1 MLLID
6 GIIGARPNM
15 MKMAPL
21 ARALAA
27 DGTFKLRLI
36 HTGQHYDEQMSDI
49 FLREL
54 GLPAPDFNLG
64 VGSGSQG
71 AQTAHIIEAYE
82 KLLLAG
88 ERPRGVIVVGDVNST
103 MACALAAAKLGMPI
117 AHVEAGLRSGDRT
130 MPEEINRIV
139 TDTLSD
145 LLFVSE
151 PSGLINLAREGVDPR
166 KIHFVG
172 NIMIDTL
179 VAELPKAEKSAI
191 LDELVLNGSPYA
203 YLTLH
208 RPSNVDDPE
217 TLRRLMATVDELSQE
232 MPFVFSVHPRTQTR
246 LKDAS
251 IQPFPPQRVRM
262 VGPLSYHDSLKLIR
276 RARVVLTDSGGI
288 QEETSFLNVP
298 CLTLRNTT
306 ERPVTVELGTSQLVG
321 NEPEA
326 IRNGWHRAING
337 PKEAG
342 MRIPLWD
349 GQTAQ
354 RVCDCIRA
362 VWGQDA
368 KSRGRSHAYPC
379 PSLSIRG

>member
-1 MLLID
+1 
-6 GIIGARPNM
+6 M

-36 HTGQHYDEQMSDI
+36 HTGQHYDAQMSGN
-49 FLREL
+49 FLKEL
-54 GLPAPDFNLG
+54 GLPEPDHNLG
-64 VGSGSQG
+64 VGSATQG
-71 AQTAHIIEAYE
+71 AQTARILEAYE
-82 KLLLAG
+82 KLLLEG
-88 ERPRGVIVVGDVNST
+88 ERPRGVIAVGDVNST
-103 MACALAAAKLGMPI
+103 MACALAASKLRIPI

-179 VAELPKAEKSAI
+179 TAELPKAEKSAI
-191 LDELVLNGSPYA
+191 LDELALNGSPYA

-208 RPSNVDDPE
+208 RPSNVDDPK
-217 TLRRLMATVDELSQE
+217 TLRRLMTIVDELSRE
-232 MPFVFSVHPRTQTR
+232 MPFVFSVHPRTQAR
-246 LKDAS
+246 LQEAG
-251 IQPFPPQRVRM
+251 IRAFPSGRVRT

-276 RARVVLTDSGGI
+276 HARVVLTDSGGI
-288 QEETSFLNVP
+288 QEETTFLNVP
-298 CLTLRNTT
+298 CLTLRNNT

-321 NEPEA
+321 NDPDA
-326 IRNGWHRAING
+326 IRKSWQRATNDPG
-337 PKEAG
+337 K
-342 MRIPLWD
+342 MDNRIPLWD
-349 GQTAQ
+349 GHTAQ
-354 RVCDCIRA
+354 RICDCIRA
-362 VWGQDA
+362 VWGQEA
-368 KSRGRSHAYPC
+368 QSRGRRHT
-379 PSLSIRG
+379 

>member
-1 MLLID
+1 
-6 GIIGARPNM
+6 M

-27 DGTFKLRLI
+27 DGTFKLQLI
-36 HTGQHYDEQMSDI
+36 HTGQHYDAQMSAV
-49 FLREL
+49 FLKDL
-54 GLPAPDFNLG
+54 GLPDPNHNLG
-64 VGSGSQG
+64 VGSGTQG
-71 AQTAHIIEAYE
+71 AQTAKILEAYE
-82 KLLLAG
+82 KLLLEG
-88 ERPRGVIVVGDVNST
+88 ERPRGIIVVGDVNST
-103 MACALAAAKLGMPI
+103 MACALAASKLGIPI

-172 NIMIDTL
+172 NIMINTL
-179 VAELPKAEKSAI
+179 TAELPKAEKSAI
-191 LDELVLNGSPYA
+191 LDELALNGSPYA

-217 TLRRLMATVDELSQE
+217 TLRRLMAVMDELSKE

-246 LKDAS
+246 LKDAG

-276 RARVVLTDSGGI
+276 HAKVVLTDSGGI
-288 QEETSFLNVP
+288 QEEDQFPECPVP
-298 CLTLRNTT
+298 
-306 ERPVTVELGTSQLVG
+306 
-321 NEPEA
+321 
-326 IRNGWHRAING
+326 
-337 PKEAG
+337 
-342 MRIPLWD
+342 
-349 GQTAQ
+349 
-354 RVCDCIRA
+354 
-362 VWGQDA
+362 
-368 KSRGRSHAYPC
+368 HATQ
-379 PSLSIRG
+379 STRKDR